1 MRIKS
6 GNTVK
11 EERHKKL
18 ITAMKIVLVI
28 SLIPW
33 AFTLC
38 VSIMSFF
45 AGTDAG
51 LFEAATKIYG
61 IEAFLY
67 TIEIYLFVFMPV
79 YVITAITAVISTMI
93 IIVQKKKCSVSLKSS
108 PKVIMTCGKICSGKS
123 TLAQKLRLEYKA
135 VILSVDDITLALLG
149 QDPGGKLDG
158 YVEKLKAYFF
168 EKSVEITET
177 GTNVILEWG
186 FWTKAERDQ
195 ARKYYTDRGIAF
207 EFHYID
213 ISDEEWERR
222 LKKRNAEVT
231 AGRASAYYV
240 DDGLKAKFASL
251 FEPPDESETD
261 VIINT

>member
-1 MRIKS
+1 M
-6 GNTVK
+6 K
-11 EERHKKL
+11 EEKHKKL

-38 VSIMSFF
+38 VSIISFF

-79 YVITAITAVISTMI
+79 YVITAITAAISTI
-93 IIVQKKKCSVSLKSS
+93 ILIVQKNKCSVSLKSS

-177 GTNVILEWG
+177 GTNVVLDWG
-186 FWTKAERDQ
+186 FWKKAERDQ

-231 AGRASAYYV
+231 AGRTSAYYV
-240 DDGLKAKFASL
+240 DDGLKAKFASM

>member
-1 MRIKS
+1 MTKKHKTIK
-6 GNTVK
+6 VVAFVI
-11 EERHKKL
+11 L
-18 ITAMKIVLVI
+18 AI

-45 AGTDAG
+45 AGTDVG

-79 YVITAITAVISTMI
+79 YVITAITAAISTI
-93 IIVQKKKCSVSLKSS
+93 ILIVQKNKCSVSLKSS

-123 TLAQKLRLEYKA
+123 TYARKLRDEYKA
-135 VILSVDDITLALLG
+135 VILSVDEITLALFG
-149 QDPGGKLDG
+149 QDAGEKHSEYVAKLEEYLFD
-158 YVEKLKAYFF
+158 
-168 EKSVEITET
+168 KSAEIIGT

-222 LKKRNAEVT
+222 LKKRNEEVT
-231 AGRASAYYV
+231 AGRTSAYYV
-240 DDGLKAKFASL
+240 DDGLKAKFASM

>member
-1 MRIKS
+1 M
-6 GNTVK
+6 K
-11 EERHKKL
+11 EEKHKKL

-45 AGTDAG
+45 AGTDVG

-61 IEAFLY
+61 IEAFIY

-79 YVITAITAVISTMI
+79 YVITAITAAISTMI

-149 QDPGGKLDG
+149 QDSGDKLDG

-231 AGRASAYYV
+231 AGRTSAYYV
-240 DDGLKAKFASL
+240 DDGLKAKFASM

>member
-1 MRIKS
+1 MTKKHKTIK
-6 GNTVK
+6 VVAFVI
-11 EERHKKL
+11 L
-18 ITAMKIVLVI
+18 AI

-45 AGTDAG
+45 AGTDVG

-79 YVITAITAVISTMI
+79 YVITAITAAISTII

-123 TLAQKLRLEYKA
+123 TYARKLRDEYKA
-135 VILSVDDITLALLG
+135 VILSVDEITLALFG
-149 QDPGGKLDG
+149 QDAGGKLDG
-158 YVEKLKAYFF
+158 YVEKLKA
-168 EKSVEITET
+168 
-177 GTNVILEWG
+177 
-186 FWTKAERDQ
+186 
-195 ARKYYTDRGIAF
+195 
-207 EFHYID
+207 
-213 ISDEEWERR
+213 
-222 LKKRNAEVT
+222 
-231 AGRASAYYV
+231 
-240 DDGLKAKFASL
+240 KFASM